1 MADDSQFVPDDMDF
15 PDDVDP
21 DAYLEMEQEWD
32 AEMRD
37 HENNMHM
44 AGQGNPRK
52 LDFAAFGD
60 RSATFSDPMQP
71 PLSQAGTAAVSSQL
85 QLRLDTASQLPT
97 LSNFE
102 REQREEAEQQQKQ
115 QQFQQRGQSAV
126 ALPPQQTASRLFPSP
141 AVLPLLRSV
150 SELRQRVL
158 DDERMYVYR
167 RAPVLGEFMPVT
179 TVKGDRVFLTMST
192 QDEAAKKVSHNGRCC
207 FGRMLTT
214 LSVDGL
220 PSDCCSFTPL
230 LCVTALGLPRRSSC
244 PPTVICSARRRCSA
258 TLAR

>member
-32 AEMRD
+32 AEMREQ
-37 HENNMHM
+37 ENNLHM

-60 RSATFSDPMQP
+60 RSAAFSDPMQP
-71 PLSQAGTAAVSSQL
+71 PLSQAGTAPVSSQL

-102 REQREEAEQQQKQ
+102 REQKEEAEQQLKQ
-115 QQFQQRGQSAV
+115 QQQQRGQSAV

-141 AVLPLLRSV
+141 AVLPPLMRSV

-179 TVKGDRVFLTMST
+179 TAKGDRVFLTMST
-192 QDEAAKKVSHNGRCC
+192 QDEAAKKVSQRQSGAAVLR
-207 FGRMLTT
+207 RTA
-214 LSVDGL
+214 
-220 PSDCCSFTPL
+220 SDSLDRAECS
-230 LCVTALGLPRRSSC
+230 CS
-244 PPTVICSARRRCSA
+244 PTVCCA
-258 TLAR
+258 